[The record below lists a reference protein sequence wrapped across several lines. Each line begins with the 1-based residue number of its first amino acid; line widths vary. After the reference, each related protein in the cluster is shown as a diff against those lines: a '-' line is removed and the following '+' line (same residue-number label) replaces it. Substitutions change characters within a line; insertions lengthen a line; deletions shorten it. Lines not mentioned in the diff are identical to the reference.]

1 MRRIALLFLTLILYA
16 VPAHAG
22 DPMVAKAVAR
32 IVKVETAEASMR
44 AGDQGTGAKLTSDL
58 NWAQKRL
65 NAVVQ
70 NGTAEWKAA
79 NTRLATVRAKV
90 VAKLKN
96 PAPKPAPQPDPGPDP
111 KPKPDPKPD
120 PKPAPVPAYDHA
132 RLVELNK
139 DVGNAWNN
147 LKVVPLRLLADPSRV
162 RGVRKEIEGF
172 RKRLTAFPA
181 QDSNVKLVTSNLDD
195 FEGLLNGGLA
205 KLNGDPGQAA
215 DIEKRIESFATKYDR
230 KALPPKIKAPF
241 TIGNVEAWARRIR
254 QLRDKDLPADIAWL
268 QGVQNNPALKQNLAS
283 SKRIYL
289 QSNVTRHLNE
299 IEKAVREGIAGPVEE
314 QLRNCEWIL
323 ETNPKDQNHVQ
334 NRLLGREVFRMNLM
348 KMDSALRAIDLAEAY
363 DKAMGAACVPGPSL
377 SAAEEKNRAFP
388 DRAVQRQRIRSAMT
402 HLKQCA
408 VAALGSVRMPAVA
421 STDAGLI
428 KIAKRV
434 LNLPKN
440 NISKWERMVISRD
453 KQHHERRR
461 GWIEPGSINTL
472 DLTIY
477 TYTWDD
483 FTVTTAEKRGDE
495 LWLFSNKF
503 ENYGSGDSTTAT
515 GEWYLAARTELT
527 RILPANL
534 DKSPLPEP
542 GPTGSK

>member
-1 MRRIALLFLTLILYA
+1 MPPRSHPPPKVMRCIALLFLPLFLLA

-32 IVKVETAEASMR
+32 IVKVETAEASMQ
-44 AGDQGTGAKLTSDL
+44 AGDQRTGAKLTSDL

-70 NGTAEWKAA
+70 NGTTEWKAA

-90 VAKLKN
+90 AAKLKN
-96 PAPKPAPQPDPGPDP
+96 PAPKPAPQPAP
-111 KPKPDPKPD
+111 KSD
-120 PKPAPVPAYDHA
+120 PKPAPKPAPAPAYDHA

-162 RGVRKEIEGF
+162 RGVRREIEGF
-172 RKRLTAFPA
+172 RKRLAAFPA

-205 KLNGDPGQAA
+205 KLNGDPGQEA

-241 TIGNVEAWARRIR
+241 TIGNVEAWARQIR
-254 QLRDKDLPADIAWL
+254 QLRDNDLPADIAWL

-289 QSNVTRHLNE
+289 QNNVTRYLNE
-299 IEKAVREGIAGPVEE
+299 IEKVVREGIAGPVEE

-323 ETNPKDQNHVQ
+323 ETDPKDQNHVRD
-334 NRLLGREVFRMNLM
+334 RLLGRAVFRTNLM
-348 KMDSALRAIDLAEAY
+348 KMDSALKAIDLAEAY
-363 DKAMGAACVPGPSL
+363 DKSMGAACVPGPSL
-377 SAAEEKNRAFP
+377 SAADEKNRAFP
-388 DRAVQRQRIRSAMT
+388 DRTAQRKRIRSAIT

-421 STDAGLI
+421 STDDGLT

-453 KQHHERRR
+453 KKHHERRR
-461 GWIEPGSINTL
+461 GWIEPGSANTL
-472 DLTIY
+472 DR
-477 TYTWDD
+477 
-483 FTVTTAEKRGDE
+483 KRSRG
-495 LWLFSNKF
+495 KI
-503 ENYGSGDSTTAT
+503 AV
-515 GEWYLAARTELT
+515 LAALRQG
-527 RILPANL
+527 A
-534 DKSPLPEP
+534 
-542 GPTGSK
+542 